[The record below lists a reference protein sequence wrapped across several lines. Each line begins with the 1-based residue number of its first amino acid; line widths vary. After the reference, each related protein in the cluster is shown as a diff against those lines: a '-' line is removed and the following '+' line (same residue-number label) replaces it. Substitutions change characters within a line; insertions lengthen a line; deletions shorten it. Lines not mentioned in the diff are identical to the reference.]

1 VFGAS
6 FEELV
11 AFFEFPP
18 KITATQEQQKSD
30 WRLLCFFLCPS
41 LRLAVVSTA
50 HWAHWKL
57 PNLNFSHISERYA

>member
-1 VFGAS
+1 MIGKKDTVFGAS

-30 WRLLCFFLCPS
+30 
-41 LRLAVVSTA
+41 
-50 HWAHWKL
+50 
-57 PNLNFSHISERYA
+57 